1 MNFFILGG
9 TGFIGVPLIRFLL
22 KKKNKVTALARS
34 ESKAELLP
42 PGTAILT
49 GNPLSPGKWQ
59 DKAGKSD
66 VIINLVGRNIA
77 TRWTEEAK
85 QAIME
90 TRILSTRMAAEAI
103 PHERAHEI
111 TLINADAVG
120 HYGDTGDA
128 IITEEFP
135 PGKGFLA
142 EVTNAWEN
150 ETKLAREKG
159 AKVVFTR
166 FGVVLGKG
174 GGIIGQ
180 MLPVFRLGVG
190 GRLGNGRQW
199 FSWIHIH
206 DLCRAMLF
214 VLEKGITGPVNFCA
228 PHPVTNK
235 YLTETLAR
243 LLKRPAIF
251 PVPGFLLRSV
261 IGGAADMALQGQRA
275 VPRVLEKAGFPFDF
289 PTLEEALKDIISA

>member
-9 TGFIGVPLIRFLL
+9 TGFIGVPLIRFFL
-22 KKKNKVTALARS
+22 KNKHKVTALARS
-34 ESKAELLP
+34 ESRAELLP
-42 PGTAILT
+42 PGTMVLI
-49 GNPLSPGKWQ
+49 GDPLSPGKWQ
-59 DKAGKSD
+59 DEAGKSN

-77 TRWTEEAK
+77 TRWTKEAK
-85 QAIME
+85 REILE
-90 TRILSTRMAAEAI
+90 TRVLSTRMVAEAI
-103 PHERAHEI
+103 SRERAHEI

-128 IITEEFP
+128 IITEESP
-135 PGKGFLA
+135 LGKGFLA

-150 ETKLAREKG
+150 ETKLAKEKG
-159 AKVVFTR
+159 AKVVVTR

-190 GRLGNGRQW
+190 GRLGNGKQW

-214 VLEKGITGPVNFCA
+214 ILEKGIIGPVNFCS
-228 PHPVTNK
+228 PNPVTNK
-235 YLTETLAR
+235 ELTKTMAR
-243 LLKRPAIF
+243 ILKRPAAL
-251 PVPGFLLRSV
+251 PVPSFILKTV
-261 IGGAADMALQGQRA
+261 IGGAAEIALEGQRV
-275 VPRVLEKAGFPFDF
+275 VPRVLERAGFPFDF
-289 PTLEEALKDIISA
+289 PTIEEALKDII